1 MLVLSRKS
9 KQEIVIGDNVVITV
23 LKIKG
28 NTVRL
33 GIDAPRDV
41 HVVRGELPRPS
52 EFGPSTEV
60 YEPEIAEFTVVFSN
74 ANDDQNPETEVIPF
88 QSQHTDLSTNRT
100 TESPQIEPDSIQFRE
115 KLPTALQHNRL
126 REIVSRLTTNPDS
139 ANA

>member
-33 GIDAPRDV
+33 GIEAPRDV

-52 EFGPSTEV
+52 EFGLSTEAL
-60 YEPEIAEFTVVFSN
+60 EPEIAEFTVVFDNSN
-74 ANDDQNPETEVIPF
+74 EGKNPQTEVIPF
-88 QSQHTDLSTNRT
+88 LSQNTDRCTNRLK
-100 TESPQIEPDSIQFRE
+100 ESQPPQSDSIQFRE
-115 KLPTALQHNRL
+115 KFPSSLRENRL
-126 REIVSRLTTNPDS
+126 KQIVSRITANSDS
-139 ANA
+139 ENS